1 MLKEKVGELK
11 DSDRKQETMNTVQQM
26 KRMQETNFQQ
36 IVKLTE
42 MVEKLLSYQSGN
54 PFYI

>member
-36 IVKLTE
+36 IVKLTA

-54 PFYI
+54 RFYI

>member
-54 PFYI
+54 RFYI